1 MRRWWMVAAGLAMV
15 SGLTPSRALAAPIPA
30 GSCLTAPTQVSGAVP
45 WPQQRLD
52 YARVWPLSQGQG
64 VTVAVI
70 DTGVDAGQA
79 QLAGRVE
86 DGFDVVH
93 GSGPANSDCV
103 GHGTFVA
110 GLIAAG
116 PRPGVGFTGLAPAA
130 VILPIRQTDADQD
143 GTAGGLAAGIRLAV
157 DHGASVINISLAS
170 TVPSTA
176 LDAAVAYAE
185 SRNALI
191 VAAAANDAQSGN
203 PRTYPASI
211 PTVLAVGAVG
221 PDDQRSAFSESGSF
235 VDVAAPGSD
244 VVGIGPGGPGQLTGS
259 GTSYATAFVS
269 GVAALLRAYRPGLT
283 AAQVRHRIEV
293 TADHPA
299 GIVPN
304 AQVGWGVVDPYAAV
318 TAELPEEG
326 GRLPVATSSSAPQP
340 AASHPPLQPP
350 IRPVLVAAACV
361 VLAGAA
367 LVAARVIRHGR
378 RRRWQPGRLGHTA
391 DSWPGGPQ
399 RRHHATHQ

>member
-1 MRRWWMVAAGLAMV
+1 
-15 SGLTPSRALAAPIPA
+15 
-30 GSCLTAPTQVSGAVP
+30 
-45 WPQQRLD
+45 
-52 YARVWPLSQGQG
+52 
-64 VTVAVI
+64 
-70 DTGVDAGQA
+70 
-79 QLAGRVE
+79 
-86 DGFDVVH
+86 
-93 GSGPANSDCV
+93 
-103 GHGTFVA
+103 
-110 GLIAAG
+110 
-116 PRPGVGFTGLAPAA
+116 
-130 VILPIRQTDADQD
+130 
-143 GTAGGLAAGIRLAV
+143 
-157 DHGASVINISLAS
+157 
-170 TVPSTA
+170 

-244 VVGIGPGGPGQLTGS
+244 VVGIGPRGPGQLTGS

-283 AAQVRHRIEV
+283 VAQVRHRIEV

-326 GRLPVATSSSAPQP
+326 GRLPVATSSSAPKP
-340 AASHPPLQPP
+340 AASHPPLRPP
-350 IRPVLVAAACV
+350 IRPALVAAACV

-367 LVAARVIRHGR
+367 LLAGQVIRHGR

-391 DSWPGGPQ
+391 DRWPGGPQ

>member
-1 MRRWWMVAAGLAMV
+1 MVDGGGRTSHGQRPHSV
-15 SGLTPSRALAAPIPA
+15 SRAGGADTSRVLPDRTDS
-30 GSCLTAPTQVSGAVP
+30 GERSGAR
-45 WPQQRLD
+45 PQQRLD

-93 GSGPANSDCV
+93 GSGAANSDCV

-116 PRPGVGFTGLAPAA
+116 PRPGVGFAGLAPAA

-143 GTAGGLAAGIRLAV
+143 GTAGGLAAGIRLAA

-203 PRTYPASI
+203 PRTYRHRFPPCS
-211 PTVLAVGAVG
+211 
-221 PDDQRSAFSESGSF
+221 RSARSARMISAVPFPR
-235 VDVAAPGSD
+235 VAPSLTWRHPAAMWWASVRAVPGS
-244 VVGIGPGGPGQLTGS
+244 
-259 GTSYATAFVS
+259 
-269 GVAALLRAYRPGLT
+269 
-283 AAQVRHRIEV
+283 
-293 TADHPA
+293 
-299 GIVPN
+299 
-304 AQVGWGVVDPYAAV
+304 
-318 TAELPEEG
+318 
-326 GRLPVATSSSAPQP
+326 
-340 AASHPPLQPP
+340 
-350 IRPVLVAAACV
+350 
-361 VLAGAA
+361 
-367 LVAARVIRHGR
+367 
-378 RRRWQPGRLGHTA
+378 
-391 DSWPGGPQ
+391 
-399 RRHHATHQ
+399 